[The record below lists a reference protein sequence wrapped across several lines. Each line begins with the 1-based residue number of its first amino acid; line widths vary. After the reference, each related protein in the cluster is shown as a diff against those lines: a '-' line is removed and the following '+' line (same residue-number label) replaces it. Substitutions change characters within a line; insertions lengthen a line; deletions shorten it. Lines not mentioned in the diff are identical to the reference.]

1 MRRMLVCEPV
11 VLMSGRLVPVGRGR
25 VALVPQEEPEGA
37 GEEEEV
43 VVTDE
48 EGRAGGDEPLDRP

>member
-1 MRRMLVCEPV
+1 MRKMLVWEPV

-43 VVTDE
+43 VTDG
-48 EGRAGGDEPLDRP
+48 EGSGGGDTPLERP

>member
-1 MRRMLVCEPV
+1 M
-11 VLMSGRLVPVGRGR
+11 GRGR

-43 VVTDE
+43 VTDE
-48 EGRAGGDEPLDRP
+48 EGSGGGDIPLDRP